1 MYIFTLDALAAVWD
15 SPDAQEQPAIIDWV
29 HVVAGRG
36 WPFGRSDYFEIN
48 NTKTRGGA
56 ARLPQPMSTPTP
68 KGKQMEVEIKRDGEE
83 VNKVTPGTLLLSFSW
98 IMCVYRWNVFLMI
111 MKRQTSERSEDVSL
125 LPNGRL
131 CSCACEKIR

>member
-56 ARLPQPMSTPTP
+56 ARLPQPTPSP
-68 KGKQMEVEIKRDGEE
+68 LLKGKRMEVESKRHEM
-83 VNKVTPGTLLLSFSW
+83 NKQSVTW
-98 IMCVYRWNVFLMI
+98 
-111 MKRQTSERSEDVSL
+111 
-125 LPNGRL
+125 
-131 CSCACEKIR
+131 